1 MAKIGLSSPWVVYYR
16 EVNALFGQDP
26 EIHVVFDEDKN
37 ELKLFVDN
45 SSKAE
50 ALRELLPVEKEFGNV
65 VLKIDIIPSNRKV
78 SACGSVFGTAFA
90 NNPILSEIKVVSGI
104 FTNDIYYVIFVNKVV
119 QYFNDSLEDANGVC
133 STLYQDIAKRIFE
146 NHPNVFFCTELW

>member
-1 MAKIGLSSPWVVYYR
+1 MAKIGLSAPWIIYYR
-16 EVNALFGQDP
+16 EINALFEQDP
-26 EIHVVFDEDKN
+26 EIHVVYDEDKN

-65 VLKIDIIPSNRKV
+65 VLKIDVIPSNKKV
-78 SACGSVFGTAFA
+78 SACGGLFETAFA
-90 NNPILSEIKVVSGI
+90 NNPILSEVQVIRGI
-104 FTNDIYYVIFVNKVV
+104 FSNDLYYVIFVNKVV
-119 QYFNDSLEDANGVC
+119 QYFNDSLEDAHGVC

-146 NHPNVFFCTELW
+146 NRQNVFFCTELW

>member
-50 ALRELLPVEKEFGNV
+50 ALREL
-65 VLKIDIIPSNRKV
+65 
-78 SACGSVFGTAFA
+78 
-90 NNPILSEIKVVSGI
+90 
-104 FTNDIYYVIFVNKVV
+104 
-119 QYFNDSLEDANGVC
+119 
-133 STLYQDIAKRIFE
+133 
-146 NHPNVFFCTELW
+146 